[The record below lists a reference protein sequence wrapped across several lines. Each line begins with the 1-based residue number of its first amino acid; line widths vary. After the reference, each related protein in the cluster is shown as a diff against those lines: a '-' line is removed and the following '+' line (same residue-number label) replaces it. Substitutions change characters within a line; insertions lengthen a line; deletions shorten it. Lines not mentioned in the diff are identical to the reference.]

1 MLRYRYISD
10 CHTHSNHSRDGV
22 DPLMMMCERAASL
35 GLYTLAITDHCECDT
50 YYQDGYD
57 QSIRQSFQETHKA
70 KAVFR
75 GRLKILAGVE
85 LGQPL
90 HQLEAAED
98 ALSGCEF
105 DFILASAHILP
116 GKEDFY
122 YMDYSCTD
130 IDSLLKEYFDH
141 VYEMVEWGKFDSLAH
156 LTYPLRY
163 MTARG
168 IQVDLNRFR
177 DQIDG
182 ILNRLIADHKALEIN
197 TSGLRQEIGCT
208 MPDYPIVRRFK
219 ELGGKYVT
227 IGSDSHRWADVGAGI
242 EEGMDLARKAG
253 FTHFTIFENRCPR
266 LVPLE

>member
-1 MLRYRYISD
+1 M
-10 CHTHSNHSRDGV
+10 
-22 DPLMMMCERAASL
+22 
-35 GLYTLAITDHCECDT
+35 
-50 YYQDGYD
+50 
-57 QSIRQSFQETHKA
+57 
-70 KAVFR
+70 
-75 GRLKILAGVE
+75 E